1 MLSGQQLQRLLQPPV
16 PELLLLLLLLPLL
29 LLSHVLAHRALY
41 ALGPRLMN
49 AVLQQHC
56 CPAPEVLQ
64 SPTQAPRLCT

>member
-1 MLSGQQLQRLLQPPV
+1 MLSGQQLQRLLHPPV
-16 PELLLLLLLLPLL
+16 PELLLLLLLPPL